1 MARYPIGSA
10 GANTASAA
18 MGVSSSASTIPAE
31 AGVYKMPV
39 KIEGYKQIRCDW
51 YASDGLTKLLDET
64 KIARVEIP
72 AYATIVRPE
81 EHEFWA
87 VYPTL
92 RTNEYS
98 MVEIEGLRP
107 FGFSQCRSLFD
118 PSYAY
123 KVGSTYRTRVNEDV
137 KNRTSYGLHFY
148 LNRKDAE

>member
-1 MARYPIGSA
+1 M
-10 GANTASAA
+10 GA
-18 MGVSSSASTIPAE
+18 SSSAIPPE

-39 KIEGYKQIRCDW
+39 KINGYKRIHCDW
-51 YASDGLTKLLDET
+51 YASDGLTKFLDEK

-81 EHEFWA
+81 EHEFYA
-87 VYPTL
+87 VDPKL

-98 MVEIEGLRP
+98 MLEIEGLRP
-107 FGFSQCRSLFD
+107 FGFSQCHSWFE

-123 KVGSTYRTRVNEDV
+123 KVGETYRTRVDTDV
-137 KNRTSYGLHFY
+137 KNPSSHGLHFY